1 MEAMKTIIVTGA
13 SDGIGAAGASQ
24 LAQQGHQVL
33 MVGRSPAKLEAQ
45 AARAGVTQWFTADY
59 ANLDD
64 VRRLAGEL
72 RRAAPRIDVLANN
85 AGGVAPG
92 PLLTADGF
100 ERTFQV
106 NYLAGFLL
114 THELMDLLVA
124 SQGAVIN
131 TASVAA
137 QFGALDWRDLD
148 SRGHFVSMRAYGRA
162 KLADILHIRG
172 LHARYQAR
180 GLSAMAF
187 HPGNIA
193 SNFAADMG
201 GAMAALYTTP
211 LKRLLT
217 PVDQGGATLAHFAAG
232 TVGQTWLSGRYY
244 HSNRRLG
251 RTHRQAYDLEFV
263 DQLWERT
270 NRLLGLTDR

>member
-1 MEAMKTIIVTGA
+1 MEVMKTIIVTGA
-13 SDGIGAAGASQ
+13 SDGIGAAAARQ
-24 LAQQGHQVL
+24 LAEQGHRVL
-33 MVGRSPAKLEAQ
+33 MVGRSPAKLEA
-45 AARAGVTQWFTADY
+45 AAAQAGVSEWYAGDY
-59 ANLDD
+59 TSLDD
-64 VRRLAGEL
+64 VRRLAGQL
-72 RRAAPRIDVLANN
+72 RAATDRIDVLANN
-85 AGGVAPG
+85 AGGVFPA

-114 THELMDLLVA
+114 THDLLDRLIA

-137 QFGALDWRDLD
+137 QVGGLDFGDLD
-148 SRGHFVSMRAYGRA
+148 SRGHFVSMRAYGRG
-162 KLADILHIRG
+162 KLADILHSRG

-180 GLSAMAF
+180 GVSAMAF

-193 SNFAADMG
+193 SNFAATMG
-201 GAMAALYTTP
+201 GAMATLYTTP

-217 PVDQGGATLAHFAAG
+217 PADQGGANLAHFAAG
-232 TVGQTWLSGRYY
+232 TPGQTWLSGRYY

-251 RTHRQAYDLEFV
+251 HTHRQGYDLEVV
-263 DQLWERT
+263 DRLWERT
-270 NRLLGLTDR
+270 NQLLGLTDV